1 MKVYLED
8 CKKIT
13 FSWEVFLKM
22 SVDYIT
28 TYWPSVLKNK
38 TKTDFQK
45 EYKKKLKK
53 QSEEKF
59 RGLFLIKNNSKI
71 IGIANV
77 YLKENILYIAEFFI
91 DKKYRRKGFGSK
103 VLKILIRWGKS
114 KGASSLKVE
123 VDKSLVL
130 ANAFWSSM
138 DLQLNGS
145 GKRNIYFSKNI

>member
-1 MKVYLED
+1 MIIDAFNKNRSNMKVYLED
-8 CKKIT
+8 CKKT
-13 FSWEVFLKM
+13 AFSWEVFLKM

-45 EYKKKLKK
+45 EYEKKLKK

-91 DKKYRRKGFGSK
+91 DKKYRRKGFGSN

-114 KGASSLKVE
+114 NVVSFFGQMVEKKSSFNLDFLLK
-123 VDKSLVL
+123 
-130 ANAFWSSM
+130 
-138 DLQLNGS
+138 
-145 GKRNIYFSKNI
+145 Y